1 MQRIII
7 GTAGHVDH
15 GKTALVQ
22 RLTGVDTDRLPAE
35 KSRGITIEL
44 GFAPWRLSEKITADI
59 IDVPGHEKF
68 VRTMSGGVA
77 DGIAEMLG
85 RKNLTRGVKVE
96 VGSSEAAIDLD
107 LIARY
112 GACIPEV
119 ARKVQENVKKAVEM
133 MTGLDVV
140 EVNVNVLG
148 ISMDEKQ
155 SKEAETPARVK

>member
-1 MQRIII
+1 MADTNNITSIRSENGEGQISFADDVVAVI
-7 GTAGHVDH
+7 AGLAAIEID
-15 GKTALVQ
+15 
-22 RLTGVDTDRLPAE
+22 GVVA
-35 KSRGITIEL
+35 
-44 GFAPWRLSEKITADI
+44 
-59 IDVPGHEKF
+59 
-68 VRTMSGGVA
+68 MSGGVV

-155 SKEAETPARVK
+155 TKEAETPARVK

>member
-1 MQRIII
+1 MADTNNITSIRSENGEGQISFADDVVAVI
-7 GTAGHVDH
+7 AGLAAIEID
-15 GKTALVQ
+15 
-22 RLTGVDTDRLPAE
+22 GVVA
-35 KSRGITIEL
+35 
-44 GFAPWRLSEKITADI
+44 
-59 IDVPGHEKF
+59 
-68 VRTMSGGVA
+68 MSGGVA

-148 ISMDEKQ
+148 ISMDEKRT
-155 SKEAETPARVK
+155 KEAETPARVK

>member
-1 MQRIII
+1 MADTNNITSIRSENGEGQISFADDVVAVI
-7 GTAGHVDH
+7 AGLAAIEID
-15 GKTALVQ
+15 
-22 RLTGVDTDRLPAE
+22 GVVA
-35 KSRGITIEL
+35 
-44 GFAPWRLSEKITADI
+44 
-59 IDVPGHEKF
+59 
-68 VRTMSGGVA
+68 MSGGVA

-155 SKEAETPARVK
+155 TKEAETPARGKPGRGRSSLI

>member
-1 MQRIII
+1 MADTNNITSIRSENGEGQISFADDVVAVI
-7 GTAGHVDH
+7 AGLAAIEID
-15 GKTALVQ
+15 
-22 RLTGVDTDRLPAE
+22 GVVA
-35 KSRGITIEL
+35 
-44 GFAPWRLSEKITADI
+44 
-59 IDVPGHEKF
+59 
-68 VRTMSGGVA
+68 MSGGVA

-155 SKEAETPARVK
+155 TK

>member
-1 MQRIII
+1 MADTNITSIHSENGEGQISFADDVVAVI
-7 GTAGHVDH
+7 AGLAAIEID
-15 GKTALVQ
+15 
-22 RLTGVDTDRLPAE
+22 GVVA
-35 KSRGITIEL
+35 
-44 GFAPWRLSEKITADI
+44 
-59 IDVPGHEKF
+59 
-68 VRTMSGGVA
+68 MSGGVA

-107 LIARY
+107 MIAEY

-133 MTGLDVV
+133 MTGLEVV

-148 ISMDEKQ
+148 VSMDSKQ
-155 SKEAETPARVK
+155 PKEAETPTRVK

>member
-1 MQRIII
+1 MADTNNITSIRSENGEGQISFADDVVAVI
-7 GTAGHVDH
+7 AGLAAIEID
-15 GKTALVQ
+15 
-22 RLTGVDTDRLPAE
+22 GVVA
-35 KSRGITIEL
+35 
-44 GFAPWRLSEKITADI
+44 
-59 IDVPGHEKF
+59 
-68 VRTMSGGVA
+68 MSGGVA

-155 SKEAETPARVK
+155 TKEVETPARVK

>member
-1 MQRIII
+1 MADTNNIPSIRSENGEGQISFADDVVAVI
-7 GTAGHVDH
+7 AGLAAIEID
-15 GKTALVQ
+15 
-22 RLTGVDTDRLPAE
+22 GVVA
-35 KSRGITIEL
+35 
-44 GFAPWRLSEKITADI
+44 
-59 IDVPGHEKF
+59 
-68 VRTMSGGVA
+68 MSGGVA

-155 SKEAETPARVK
+155 TKEAETPARVK